1 MLLSKQ
7 KGIIVLILFCILFT
21 DSTKRLANKIREALK
36 TQQDYNEKNKKE
48 TTNLTSRQ
56 QTDQRLRLTQVASQT
71 KRFQEVWSK
80 YNESQLEFRKKQKAT
95 LIKTAKVTGM
105 QLFLKDNNFKS
116 CENGSLH

>member
-1 MLLSKQ
+1 M
-7 KGIIVLILFCILFT
+7 
-21 DSTKRLANKIREALK
+21 ANKIREALK

-105 QLFLKDNNFKS
+105 QLL
-116 CENGSLH
+116 